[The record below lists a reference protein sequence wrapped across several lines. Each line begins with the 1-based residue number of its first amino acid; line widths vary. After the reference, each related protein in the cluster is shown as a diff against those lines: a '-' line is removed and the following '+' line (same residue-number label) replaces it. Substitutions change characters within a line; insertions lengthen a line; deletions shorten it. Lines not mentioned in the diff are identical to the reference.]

1 MPGGRRAG
9 TRFGLTRLLRLLRA
23 ADLVRDLV
31 EPENGDSMAT
41 PPLLILGIARSMMTP
56 LCQHDYDEVAV
67 FGGG

>member
-1 MPGGRRAG
+1 
-9 TRFGLTRLLRLLRA
+9 
-23 ADLVRDLV
+23 
-31 EPENGDSMAT
+31 MAT